1 VAQNRVQLC
10 SLGSRADGEVRRGQF
25 GLSVEIVLIGLSH
38 KVAPVEI
45 RERLSASG
53 DDAQVLLR
61 SLAQRPSLQE
71 AVYLSTCNR
80 VEIYAHVTNHR
91 SGIHEIKRFL
101 AERAHCKESELP
113 LYEKTG
119 EDAAKHVFRVAASLD
134 SMMVGEPQILG
145 QVKDAFE
152 LATQSKTVGS
162 VLNKLF
168 QETFRVA
175 KRVRTETEIAKNAV
189 SLSYAAVELAKMVH
203 GDLTSRSILLIG
215 AGKMGE
221 LSMKHFRQNGCSEVV
236 VANRSPERAAELAA
250 RLGGRPRSLSDLDL
264 LLERADVVVS
274 STAAPNYVITA
285 RDVEQVLRRRRGR
298 PLVFVDLAVPRD
310 IDPAVNSLGGGI
322 FLFDVDDLDKIIKE
336 NLKEREKEALVAERL
351 IDHEVLLFSH
361 WRKSLGV
368 VPTIVSLRE
377 KITTLAQTETEKTLQ
392 LTLAHLSDKDKKA
405 VEGLMRAVVNKMLHE
420 PTLRLRQSS
429 EQEAAMLA
437 EATRS
442 LFQLSLEP
450 KAPSAD
456 PLGAP
461 LPQKK

>member
-1 VAQNRVQLC
+1 
-10 SLGSRADGEVRRGQF
+10 
-25 GLSVEIVLIGLSH
+25 VEIVLIGLSH
-38 KVAPVEI
+38 KIAPVEI
-45 RERLSASG
+45 RERLSATG
-53 DDAQVLLR
+53 DDAQALLR
-61 SLAQRPSLQE
+61 SLAQSPNLKE

-80 VEIYAHVTNHR
+80 VEIYAHVANPNAGTN
-91 SGIHEIKRFL
+91 EIKRFL

-113 LYEKTG
+113 LYEKIG
-119 EDAAKHVFRVAASLD
+119 EEAAKHVFRVASSLD
-134 SMMVGEPQILG
+134 SMMLGEPQILG

-152 LATQSKTVGS
+152 LASQTKTVGS

-203 GDLTSRSILLIG
+203 GDLSSRSILLIG

-221 LSMKHFRQNGCSEVV
+221 LSMKHFHQSGCSEIM
-236 VANRSPERAAELAA
+236 VANRSPERAQELAS

-274 STAAPNYVITA
+274 STAAPNYVVTA
-285 RDVEQVLRRRRGR
+285 RDVEQVSRRRRGR

-310 IDPAVNSLGGGI
+310 IDPAVGSLGGV

-336 NLKEREKEALVAERL
+336 NLKEREKEALAAERM
-351 IDHEVLLFSH
+351 IEHEVVQFSH

-377 KITTLAQTETEKTLQ
+377 KITTLAQTETEKTMQ
-392 LTLAHLSDKDKKA
+392 LSLSHLSDKDKKA
-405 VEGLMRAVVNKMLHE
+405 VEGLMRAVVNKILHE
-420 PTLRLRQSS
+420 PTSKLRQSS
-429 EQEAAMLA
+429 EQDAAQLA

-442 LFQLSLEP
+442 LFQLSLDVPKEP
-450 KAPSAD
+450 SPE
-456 PLGAP
+456 PVGAP
-461 LPQKK
+461 IPQKK